1 MRFTAFVMV
10 LALCGAVA
18 TATRD
23 LDTDDPVASLNR
35 AIQDRFTTIDKQF
48 GLSRMV
54 AIDDTPHRFRPET
67 VGELDAVRELEQA
80 RLRVALYVA
89 GRRVLDREPDLTT
102 KAPFAIFRRV
112 IFGPVAVTDRDLQP
126 TLPAAVD
133 LIDES
138 RMAFLALQRGERHD
152 FEMRGWTFSARA
164 IRAGSSACL
173 TCHQGRAVGDPL
185 GVVLYASQP
194 RP

>member
-1 MRFTAFVMV
+1 MRFTACVTMLV
-10 LALCGAVA
+10 LCGAVV

-23 LDTDDPVASLNR
+23 FNPDDPLASLNR
-35 AIQDRFTTIDKQF
+35 AIQDRFTKIDKRF

-54 AIDDTPHRFRPET
+54 AIADTPHRFRPET
-67 VGELDAVRELEQA
+67 VGELDVIRELEQV

-102 KAPFAIFRRV
+102 NAPFAIFRRV
-112 IFGPVAVTDRDLQP
+112 VFGPVAVTDRDLQP

-138 RMAFLALQRGERHD
+138 RMAFLALQRRERYD
-152 FEMRGWTFSARA
+152 FEMRGWTVSARA
-164 IRAGSSACL
+164 IRAVSSACL